1 MIYMAFSDNDHN
13 DDNSNNFISSPCEQT
28 SEAGSDSDS
37 SLSRLDKKIV
47 MKFTKTMTMIMI
59 MTMMM
64 IMIKTMMM
72 MMIFM
77 IIFQPGRRV
86 RGNPNIFNNKG
97 ESDSSKGE
105 NLDHHILS
113 RLLLNTTMIII
124 FDYR

>member
-1 MIYMAFSDNDHN
+1 
-13 DDNSNNFISSPCEQT
+13 
-28 SEAGSDSDS
+28 
-37 SLSRLDKKIV
+37 
-47 MKFTKTMTMIMI
+47 MTMIMI